1 MTAGMR
7 RPQHHCSVRAN
18 ALGLSVAPVMESV
31 SAPTSCRATAD
42 DRGNS
47 EQFPETLT
55 DRSAQIDM
63 ENLNRHGR

>member
-7 RPQHHCSVRAN
+7 WAQYHCSV
-18 ALGLSVAPVMESV
+18 
-31 SAPTSCRATAD
+31 RATAD

-47 EQFPETLT
+47 EQFTETLT